1 MNTDDIIL
9 IGLIS
14 GETVIGQTG
23 QQESGNSIHLTKP
36 VQIVQMADEKT
47 DRMVPA
53 MVPYAPFAEK
63 GEILV
68 SPTAIAY
75 IAVPKTKLA
84 EEYKTMLSPIIQPN
98 KSIITTA

>member
-1 MNTDDIIL
+1 MNEDNIIL
-9 IGLIS
+9 IGLTS
-14 GETVIGQTG
+14 GETVLGQSSSE
-23 QQESGNSIHLTKP
+23 QSGNSIHLTKP
-36 VQIVQMADEKT
+36 VQIVQMADEKN

-63 GEILV
+63 GEILL

-84 EEYKTMLSPIIQPN
+84 EEYKSMLSPIITPS
-98 KSIITTA
+98 KSIIATA

>member
-1 MNTDDIIL
+1 MNTDNIIL
-9 IGLIS
+9 IGMVT
-14 GETVIGQTG
+14 GETVIGQSSD
-23 QQESGNSIHLTKP
+23 QQSGNSIHLTKP

-75 IAVPKTKLA
+75 IAVPKGKLA
-84 EEYKTMLSPIIQPN
+84 EEYQQMLSPIITPQ
-98 KSIITTA
+98 KSIIAAA